1 MARMITWALARIAKG
16 EKGQGTVEYALVLLA
31 VAAVAIALIAWVKSG
46 AGRGALW
53 GLFENVV
60 DWVISAVTKFR
71 P

>member
-1 MARMITWALARIAKG
+1 MARSIARVGSRLARG
-16 EKGQGTVEYALVLLA
+16 ERGQGTVEYALVLLA

-53 GLFENVV
+53 GLFEDVV
-60 DWVISAVTKFR
+60 GWVISAVTKFR

>member
-1 MARMITWALARIAKG
+1 MARIVAWAGTRLAKD

-60 DWVISAVTKFR
+60 RWVVSAVTKFR